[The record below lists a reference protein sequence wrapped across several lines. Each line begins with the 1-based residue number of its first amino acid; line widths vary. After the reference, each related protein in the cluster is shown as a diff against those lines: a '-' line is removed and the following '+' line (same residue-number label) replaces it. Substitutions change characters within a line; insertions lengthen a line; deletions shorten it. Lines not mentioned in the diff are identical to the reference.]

1 MRNQVEHDARVAE
14 KQMMNQI
21 EFNYE
26 ERQGDDG
33 DDNGN
38 EEGEQNPNNEDDD
51 DDEILRGPFPGGP
64 TDTSVLRSFKTHV
77 AAAIWRGEE
86 REVLKCHCLTAKLLR
101 WQPAGDSSIT
111 WKTLVKKS
119 GLLRLR
125 KLAYRAPNRN
135 LVSAFMERWH
145 PETNSFH
152 LPFGEMSITLEDVYC
167 LTGLCIEGRP
177 VEFAGEDVAGGQHM
191 VRRLLGVSAEE
202 ANAEVSDRGSYI
214 KLKWLHSRF
223 SELASSEDDFEAVY
237 AARAFLVY
245 ILGYTLFTD
254 KTGDRITC
262 NYLRLFEDPE
272 EFEGYAWGVAA
283 LAFLYRQLGVGSQ
296 VGCRQMAGFLTLLEA
311 WIYEHFPILGR
322 PQQNTD
328 YQPGQ
333 PFAMRWAQQAHGVV
347 SEDAVMAYRLQLDI
361 LRAEDVVWD
370 PYVRLRDG
378 GERPKVTFYEGC
390 ITACDI
396 VEPYLP
402 DRVLRQF
409 GRVQTIPHPPLDPVV
424 FRRGKKPGQ
433 YRVVWGMLTSFYEQW
448 ESHMLARER
457 RGRVV
462 YPAWVCSP
470 DYQQWYESISHP
482 RVQPEAT
489 APVVDPPMTVSPW
502 DDIQSAIGYLQP
514 VLTRWIAHDQDLSLS
529 YVMSQVEEAFEAL
542 HFRTGHEQGETQSHR
557 EQEQGESSSR
567 RRRRRQ

>member
-1 MRNQVEHDARVAE
+1 MR
-14 KQMMNQI
+14 
-21 EFNYE
+21 YE
-26 ERQGDDG
+26 EAA
-33 DDNGN
+33 GN
-38 EEGEQNPNNEDDD
+38 EGGDMPNDEDDASNEND

-64 TDTSVLRSFKTHV
+64 IDMSVLRSFKTHV
-77 AAAIWRGEE
+77 AAAIWRSEE

-101 WQPAGDSSIT
+101 WQPAEDSSVT

-135 LVSAFMERWH
+135 LVSAFVERWH

-202 ANAEVSDRGSYI
+202 AIAEVSDRGSYI

-223 SELASSEDDFEAVY
+223 STLASSDDDFEVVY

-245 ILGYTLFTD
+245 IL
-254 KTGDRITC
+254 
-262 NYLRLFEDPE
+262 
-272 EFEGYAWGVAA
+272 AA
-283 LAFLYRQLGVGSQ
+283 LAFLYRQLGVGSR
-296 VGCRQMAGFLTLLEA
+296 VGCRQIAGFLTLLEA
-311 WIYEHFPILGR
+311 WIYEHFPTLGR

-328 YQPGQ
+328 YRSGQ
-333 PFAMRWAQQAHGVV
+333 PFAMRWAQQAHGAL
-347 SEDAVMAYRLQLDI
+347 SEDTVRAYRLQLDT
-361 LRAEDVVWD
+361 LRADDVN

-378 GERPKVTFYEGC
+378 GERPEVTFYEGC

-409 GRVQTIPHPPLDPVV
+409 GRVQTIPHPPLNPVV

-433 YRVVWGMLTSFYEQW
+433 YRVEWGMLASFYEQW
-448 ESHMLARER
+448 ESHKLARER
-457 RGRVV
+457 RGRVA
-462 YPAWVCSP
+462 YPAWACSP
-470 DYQQWYESISHP
+470 RLP
-482 RVQPEAT
+482 AV
-489 APVVDPPMTVSPW
+489 
-502 DDIQSAIGYLQP
+502 SAIGYIEPL
-514 VLTRWIAHDQDLSLS
+514 LTRWRAHDQDLSLP
-529 YVMSQVEEAFEAL
+529 YVMSQVEEAFKAL
-542 HFRTGHEQGETQSHR
+542 HFRTGHEQSETHSHR
-557 EQEQGESSSR
+557 EHEQGESSSR

>member
-1 MRNQVEHDARVAE
+1 MR
-14 KQMMNQI
+14 
-21 EFNYE
+21 YE
-26 ERQGDDG
+26 EAA
-33 DDNGN
+33 GN
-38 EEGEQNPNNEDDD
+38 EGGDMPNDEDDANNEDD

-64 TDTSVLRSFKTHV
+64 IDTSVLRSFKTHV

-101 WQPAGDSSIT
+101 WQPPEDSSIA

-152 LPFGEMSITLEDVYC
+152 LPFGEMSIILEYVYC
-167 LTGLCIEGRP
+167 LTGLSIKGRP
-177 VEFAGEDVAGGQHM
+177 VEFAGEDIAGGQHM

-202 ANAEVSDRGSYI
+202 ADAEVSERGSYI

-223 SELASSEDDFEAVY
+223 SVLASSEDNFEVVY
-237 AARAFLVY
+237 TARAFLVY
-245 ILGYTLFTD
+245 ILGCTLFTD

-283 LAFLYRQLGVGSQ
+283 LAFLYRQLGVGSR
-296 VGCRQMAGFLTLLEA
+296 VGCRQMAGFLTLLDA
-311 WIYEHFPILGR
+311 WIYEHFPTLGR

-328 YQPGQ
+328 YRPGQ
-333 PFAMRWAQQAHGVV
+333 PFAMRWAQQAHGAV
-347 SEDAVMAYRLQLDI
+347 SEDAVRAYRLQLDT

-370 PYVRLRDG
+370 PYVKLRDG
-378 GERPKVTFYEGC
+378 GERPEVTFYEGC

-409 GRVQTIPHPPLDPVV
+409 GR
-424 FRRGKKPGQ
+424 
-433 YRVVWGMLTSFYEQW
+433 GMLASFYEQW
-448 ESHMLARER
+448 ESHKLARER
-457 RGRVV
+457 QGRVA
-462 YPAWVCSP
+462 YPSWACSP
-470 DYQQWYESISHP
+470 DYQQWYEFISHP
-482 RVQPEAT
+482 RVQPEAA
-489 APVVDPPMTVSPW
+489 APVVDPQMTVSPC
-502 DDIQSAIGYLQP
+502 DGIQSAIGYLKP
-514 VLTRWIAHDQDLSLS
+514 VLTRWRAHDQDLSLP
-529 YVMSQVEEAFEAL
+529 YVMSQVEESFEAL
-542 HFRTGHEQGETQSHR
+542 HFRTGHEQSETHSHR
-557 EQEQGESSSR
+557 EHEQGESSSR